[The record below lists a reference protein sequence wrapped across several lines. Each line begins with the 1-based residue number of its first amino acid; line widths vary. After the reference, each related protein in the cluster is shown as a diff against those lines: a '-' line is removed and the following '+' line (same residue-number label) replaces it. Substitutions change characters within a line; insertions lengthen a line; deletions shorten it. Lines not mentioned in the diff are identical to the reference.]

1 MGSIRVGPGLVS
13 SKSIVSCQLKHRG
26 AVRATGNA
34 IIIRI
39 RASQAQEFERLF
51 EAEELPIWDE
61 FSAEGK
67 FLKARLARIQFGS
80 EERDD
85 VALYLIYAEVPSM
98 AEHSAHDSDPRF
110 MSFLQKARR
119 LQPEPPSVFG
129 GDIIFQRG

>member
-1 MGSIRVGPGLVS
+1 VA
-13 SKSIVSCQLKHRG
+13 Q
-26 AVRATGNA
+26 ANA

-39 RASQAQEFERLF
+39 RATEAREFERLF

-85 VALYLIYAEVPSM
+85 VALYLIYAEVPGM

-110 MSFLQKARR
+110 TSFLQKARK